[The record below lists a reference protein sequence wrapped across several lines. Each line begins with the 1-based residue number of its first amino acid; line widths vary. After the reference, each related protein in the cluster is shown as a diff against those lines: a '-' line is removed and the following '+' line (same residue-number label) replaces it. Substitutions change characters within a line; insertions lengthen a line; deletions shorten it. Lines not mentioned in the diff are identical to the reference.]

1 MGYPGKSRKTFD
13 KPSHPWQGARIGAE
27 AELVRTYGLK
37 NKREVWKVETTLRKY
52 RREARK
58 LLFDIQEVGERG
70 EHAKFETEKF
80 LDRLK
85 RIGLI
90 KYDSS
95 LDDVLTLASE
105 DLMERRLQTQVQ
117 KQGLANSAKHARQL
131 VVHGHIAVAGR
142 RVTVPSYVLP
152 TGEQEL
158 IGYYV
163 GSPLR
168 EVDGSD
174 KQASDGA

>member
-13 KPSHPWQGARIGAE
+13 KPSHPWQGARISAE
-27 AELVRTYGLK
+27 AELVKTYGLK
-37 NKREVWKVETTLRKY
+37 NKREVWKVATTLRKY

-80 LDRLK
+80 LDRLR

-95 LDDVLTLASE
+95 LDDVLTLATE
-105 DLMERRLQTQVQ
+105 DLMARRLQTQVH
-117 KQGLANSAKHARQL
+117 KQGFANSARHARQL
-131 VVHGHIAVAGR
+131 VVHGHIAIAGR
-142 RVTVPSYVLP
+142 RVTVPSYIVP

-158 IGYYV
+158 VGYYD

-168 EVDGSD
+168 QVGDSE
-174 KQASDGA
+174 KQASTGA

>member
-13 KPSHPWQGARIGAE
+13 KPSHPWQGTRIGEE
-27 AELVRTYGLK
+27 AELVKTYGLK
-37 NKREVWKVETTLRKY
+37 SKREVWKVATTLRKY

-58 LLFDIQEVGERG
+58 LLFDVQEVGERG
-70 EHAKFETEKF
+70 EHAKFETQKF

-85 RIGLI
+85 RVGLI
-90 KYDSS
+90 KSDSS
-95 LDDVLTLASE
+95 LDDVLTLANE
-105 DLMERRLQTQVQ
+105 DLIERRLQTHVH

-131 VVHGHIAVAGR
+131 IVHGHIAVAGR
-142 RVTVPSYVLP
+142 RVTVPSYVVP
-152 TGEQEL
+152 TGEQAL

-168 EVDGSD
+168 NTDSSE
-174 KQASDGA
+174 KPTSDGV

>member
-13 KPSHPWQGARIGAE
+13 KPSHPWQGVRIGEE
-27 AELVRTYGLK
+27 AELVRSYGLK
-37 NKREVWKVETTLRKY
+37 NKREVWKVATTLRKY

-58 LLFDIQEVGERG
+58 LLIDIQEVGERG
-70 EHAKFETEKF
+70 EHAKFETQRF

-85 RIGLI
+85 RVGLI

-105 DLMERRLQTQVQ
+105 DLMDRRLQTQVY

-131 VVHGHIAVAGR
+131 IVHGHIAVAGR

-152 TGEQEL
+152 TSEQGL

-168 EVDGSD
+168 EADGSD
-174 KQASDGA
+174 KPASDGA

>member
-13 KPSHPWQGARIGAE
+13 KPSHPWQGARIGEE
-27 AELVRTYGLK
+27 AELVKTYGLN
-37 NKREVWKVETTLRKY
+37 NKREVWKVATTLRKY

-58 LLFDIQEVGERG
+58 LLFDVQEVGERG

-85 RIGLI
+85 RVGLI
-90 KYDSS
+90 KSESS
-95 LDDVLTLASE
+95 LDDVLTLTSE
-105 DLMERRLQTQVQ
+105 DLIERRLQTQVH
-117 KQGLANSAKHARQL
+117 KQGLANSAKQARQL
-131 VVHGHIAVAGR
+131 IVHGHIAVAGR
-142 RVTVPSYVLP
+142 RVTVPSYIVP
-152 TGEQEL
+152 ISEQAL

-168 EVDGSD
+168 EVDGSE

>member
-1 MGYPGKSRKTFD
+1 M
-13 KPSHPWQGARIGAE
+13 
-27 AELVRTYGLK
+27 
-37 NKREVWKVETTLRKY
+37 
-52 RREARK
+52 
-58 LLFDIQEVGERG
+58 
-70 EHAKFETEKF
+70 
-80 LDRLK
+80 
-85 RIGLI
+85 
-90 KYDSS
+90 
-95 LDDVLTLASE
+95 LTLASE

-152 TGEQEL
+152 ISEQAL
-158 IGYYV
+158 VGYYV

-168 EVDGSD
+168 EIDGSE

>member
-13 KPSHPWQGARIGAE
+13 TPSHPWQGARIGEE
-27 AELVRTYGLK
+27 AELVRSYGLK
-37 NKREVWKVETTLRKY
+37 NKREVWKVATTLRKY

-58 LLFDIQEVGERG
+58 LLFDVQEVGERG
-70 EHAKFETEKF
+70 EHAKFETQRF

-90 KYDSS
+90 KHDSS

-105 DLMERRLQTQVQ
+105 DLLERRLQTQVH

-131 VVHGHIAVAGR
+131 IVHGHIAVAGR
-142 RVTVPSYVLP
+142 RVTIPSYVLP
-152 TGEQEL
+152 TSEQPL

-168 EVDGSD
+168 EVDGSE
-174 KQASDGA
+174 KRASDGA

>member
-1 MGYPGKSRKTFD
+1 MGYPGKSRKTFRT
-13 KPSHPWQGARIGAE
+13 PSHPWQGARIKEE
-27 AELVRTYGLK
+27 AELVKAFGLK
-37 NKREVWKVETTLRKY
+37 NKREVWKVATTLSKY

-90 KYDSS
+90 KEDSS
-95 LDDVLTLASE
+95 LDDVLTLATE
-105 DLMERRLQTQVQ
+105 DLIDRRLQTQVL
-117 KQGLANSAKHARQL
+117 KQGFANSAKHARQL
-131 VVHGHIAVAGR
+131 IVHGHIAVAGR
-142 RVTVPSYVLP
+142 RVTVPSYVLR
-152 TGEQEL
+152 TSEQEL
-158 IGYYV
+158 IGFYD

-168 EVDGSD
+168 QVSD
-174 KQASDGA
+174 TKQQASNGA

>member
-1 MGYPGKSRKTFD
+1 MGYPGKSRKAFD
-13 KPSHPWQGARIGAE
+13 TPRHPWQGTRISEE
-27 AELVRTYGLK
+27 AEVVKTFGLK

-80 LDRLK
+80 LDRL
-85 RIGLI
+85 RRLGLI
-90 KYDSS
+90 KYDAS
-95 LDDVLTLASE
+95 LDDVLTLANE

-117 KQGLANSAKHARQL
+117 KQGLANSAKQARQL

-142 RVTVPSYVLP
+142 RVTVPSYILS
-152 TGEQEL
+152 TNEQEL
-158 IGYYV
+158 IEYYE

-168 EVDGSD
+168 QVGDSE
-174 KQASDGA
+174 KQVSNGG

>member
-13 KPSHPWQGARIGAE
+13 KPSHPWQGARIGEE
-27 AELVRTYGLK
+27 AELVRSYGLK
-37 NKREVWKVETTLRKY
+37 NKREVWKVATTLRKY

-70 EHAKFETEKF
+70 EHAKFETQRF

-85 RIGLI
+85 RVGLI
-90 KYDSS
+90 KYDST

-105 DLMERRLQTQVQ
+105 DLMDRRLQTQVY

-131 VVHGHIAVAGR
+131 IVHGHIAVAGR

-152 TGEQEL
+152 TSEQAL

-168 EVDGSD
+168 EAHGSD
-174 KQASDGA
+174 KPASDGA